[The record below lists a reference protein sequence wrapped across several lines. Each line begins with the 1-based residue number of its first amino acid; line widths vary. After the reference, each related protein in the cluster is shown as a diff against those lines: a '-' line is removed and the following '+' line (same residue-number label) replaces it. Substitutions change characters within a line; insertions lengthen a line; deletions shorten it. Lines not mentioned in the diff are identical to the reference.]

1 MDSLGRIELFTKAQL
16 FDACGRNLSRRQ
28 ARLLIHTQYEAR
40 VMGVY
45 PWCSLSIRTS
55 SSTSSALEGTI
66 FRKRW
71 LRASNKTH
79 HPKLM
84 NPAVLVIDDEV
95 FRRHFPASRSV
106 EEMAVHLLE
115 QHGGAPWLDRCAEK
129 TCAKLAGRRR
139 AGLNIDLFPNQAA
152 AYLGP

>member
-1 MDSLGRIELFTKAQL
+1 MDSLGWIELFFKAQL

-28 ARLLIHTQYEAR
+28 AWLLIHTQYEAR
-40 VMGVY
+40 VIGVY

-79 HPKLM
+79 HPKSM

-95 FRRHFPASRSV
+95 FRRQLPASRSV
-106 EEMAVHLLE
+106 EEMAVHLLG
-115 QHGGAPWLDRCAEK
+115 QHRGAPWLDRCAEK
-129 TCAKLAGRRR
+129 TCAKLAGWRM
-139 AGLNIDLFPNQAA
+139 AGLKLINPC
-152 AYLGP
+152 